1 MATTRYC
8 AAALALLLS
17 AVGIYGLLSS
27 LVAQSTPEI
36 AIRLALGAAPA
47 GIVRS
52 LSGATL
58 RLAAV
63 GLAAGAGIGSWGST
77 YLRSYLYGVRPWDAR
92 ALLLTL
98 AAAAALAFAAALWPA
113 RRASRTDPLAV
124 LRCD

>member
-1 MATTRYC
+1 
-8 AAALALLLS
+8 
-17 AVGIYGLLSS
+17 
-27 LVAQSTPEI
+27 VAQSTPEI
-36 AIRLALGAAPA
+36 AIRIALGAAPA

-63 GLAAGAGIGSWGST
+63 GLAAGAGLGSWGST
-77 YLRSYLYGVRPWDAR
+77 YLRSYLYGVGPWDAR

-98 AAAAALAFAAALWPA
+98 AAAAALAFTAALSPA
-113 RRASRTDPLAV
+113 RRASRTDPLTA